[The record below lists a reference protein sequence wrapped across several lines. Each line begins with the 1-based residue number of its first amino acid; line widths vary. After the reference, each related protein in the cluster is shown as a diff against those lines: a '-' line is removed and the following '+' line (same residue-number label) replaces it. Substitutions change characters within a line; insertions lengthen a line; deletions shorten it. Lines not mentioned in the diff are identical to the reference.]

1 MTTTAIVTGAGTGF
15 GLALTRA
22 LAGRGATV
30 IACARD
36 AARLRTAVADLPGVR
51 PVPGDVNDPAV
62 RAALVAAAGERID
75 LLVHN
80 AGELGPSPLPP
91 LAAYPADALRAV
103 LETTL
108 LAPLQLTQL
117 ALPALRAA
125 RGTVVTLS
133 SDAAV
138 EAYPGWGGYGAAKA
152 ALDHLSAVL
161 AEEHPELRV
170 YAVDPGD
177 MRTEMHQAAFPG
189 EDISDRLL
197 PEASVPGLRALID
210 GDLPSGRYRARE
222 LAEVP
227 A

>member
-30 IACARD
+30 IAGARD
-36 AARLRTAVADLPGVR
+36 AARLRTAAADLPGVR

-62 RAALVAAAGERID
+62 RAALVAAAGDRID

-91 LAAYPADALRAV
+91 LSAYPADALRAV

-125 RGTVVTLS
+125 GGTVVTL
-133 SDAAV
+133 
-138 EAYPGWGGYGAAKA
+138 GYGAAKA
-152 ALDHLSAVL
+152 ALDQYAAVL
-161 AEEHPELRV
+161 GVEEPELAV
-170 YAVDPGD
+170 YAFDPGD
-177 MRTEMHQAAFPG
+177 MRTAMHQRAFPG
-189 EDISDRLL
+189 EDISDR
-197 PEASVPGLRALID
+197 PEPETVVPAFLRLVDERRA
-210 GDLPSGRYRARE
+210 SGRYRAAD
-222 LAEVP
+222 LVVP